1 MSGTTELDRKFTK
14 NSNISGE
21 SYQYFSIL
29 LEHIGV
35 KLEASLKGEEIGYND
50 DDLDMDY
57 YDRVTRL
64 QKF

>member
-1 MSGTTELDRKFTK
+1 M
-14 NSNISGE
+14 
-21 SYQYFSIL
+21 
-29 LEHIGV
+29 

-64 QKF
+64 TKLLVPTYNPIYNLYF